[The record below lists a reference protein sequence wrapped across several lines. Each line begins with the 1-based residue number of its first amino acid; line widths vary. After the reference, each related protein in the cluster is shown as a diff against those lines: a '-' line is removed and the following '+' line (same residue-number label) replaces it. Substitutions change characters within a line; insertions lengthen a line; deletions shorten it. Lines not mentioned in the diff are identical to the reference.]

1 MTSNIDPGQK
11 EANMQEVIDVVV
23 IGAGQA
29 GLAVSYLLTQ
39 ANIRHTVLERGR
51 IGQTWRSQRWDSFH
65 LNTPNWANGLPGM
78 EFEPDAPDAFGHRDQ
93 LVSYF
98 ERYAHS
104 FDAPVR
110 EHTPVTSL
118 ERLSTGDYHLR
129 NGESSFQARA
139 VVIASGSMSR
149 PRQPAIAQNL
159 ADDIT
164 SLTAG
169 SYKNPEILPEGAVV
183 VVGSG
188 QSGCQITED
197 LLAAGRRVYL
207 CTSRVGRL
215 PRRYRG
221 REVLAWWRDT
231 GFFDVGVDELENPAV
246 QFAAQP
252 QISGVDGG
260 RTVSL
265 QSLARDGATL
275 LGRALDVDEHTLKL
289 GDDLRECINFAD
301 EKAQAF
307 KADID
312 EFIKRKG
319 IDAPEPEPDPGE
331 PPLPELDGSDL
342 IDRLDLRQAGV
353 SSVIWCTG
361 FDANWDWVKVDVFDE
376 RGLPQHRKGITVS
389 PGLYCIGFPWLSKRK
404 SGILY
409 GIPEDAARIVEHIKK
424 FLLEPEAA

>member
-1 MTSNIDPGQK
+1 MNMD
-11 EANMQEVIDVVV
+11 EAMDVVV

-39 ANIRHTVLERGR
+39 EGVDHVVLERGR
-51 IGQTWRSQRWDSFH
+51 IGETWRSQRWDSFH
-65 LNTPNWANGLPGM
+65 LNTPNWSNRLPGM
-78 EFEPDAPDAFGHRDQ
+78 EFEPDAPDAFGHRDE
-93 LVSYF
+93 LVSFF
-98 ERYAHS
+98 EGYAR
-104 FDAPVR
+104 FFGAPVR

-118 ERLSTGDYHLR
+118 ERLSTGGYQVQT
-129 NGESSFQARA
+129 GQESLQARA
-139 VVIASGSMSR
+139 VVIASGSMCR

-164 SLTAG
+164 CLTAG
-169 SYKNPEILPEGAVV
+169 SYKNPETLPEGAVV

-221 REVLAWWRDT
+221 REVLVWWREM
-231 GFFDVGVDELENPAV
+231 GIMDVRVDELENPAV

-252 QISGVDGG
+252 QISGADGG
-260 RTVSL
+260 RTLSL
-265 QSLARDGATL
+265 QLLAQDGATL
-275 LGRALDVDEHTLKL
+275 LGRALDVDGHVLKL
-289 GDDLRECINFAD
+289 GRDLMECIQFAD
-301 EKAQAF
+301 EKARAF

-312 EFIKRKG
+312 AFIQREG

-331 PPLPELDGSDL
+331 PPLPDLGGSDL
-342 IDRLDLRQAGV
+342 LERLDLH
-353 SSVIWCTG
+353 WL
-361 FDANWDWVKVDVFDE
+361 KVDVFDE
-376 RGLPQHRKGITVS
+376 RGHPRHRDGVTSS

-404 SGILY
+404 SGILW
-409 GIPEDAARIVEHIKK
+409 GIPEDAARIVEHIRT
-424 FLLEPEAA
+424 

>member
-1 MTSNIDPGQK
+1 MNMD
-11 EANMQEVIDVVV
+11 EAMAVVV

-29 GLAVSYLLTQ
+29 GLAVSYLLTREG
-39 ANIRHTVLERGR
+39 IDHVVLERGR
-51 IGQTWRSQRWDSFH
+51 VGETWRSQRWDSFH

-98 ERYAHS
+98 EGYARS
-104 FDAPVR
+104 FGAPVR
-110 EHTPVTSL
+110 EHTPVTAL
-118 ERLSTGDYHLR
+118 EGPSNGGYRVQTG
-129 NGESSFQARA
+129 GESIQARA
-139 VVIASGSMSR
+139 VVIASGSLSR
-149 PRQPAIAQNL
+149 PRQPAMAQNL
-159 ADDIT
+159 AGDIT

-169 SYKNPEILPEGAVV
+169 SYKNPETLPEGAVV

-188 QSGCQITED
+188 QSGCQIAEN
-197 LLAAGRRVYL
+197 LLDAGRRVYL

-221 REVLAWWRDT
+221 REILVWWREM
-231 GFFDVGVDELENPAV
+231 GIMDVRVDELENPAV

-252 QISGVDGG
+252 QISGADGG
-260 RTVSL
+260 RTLSL
-265 QSLARDGATL
+265 QLLARDGATL
-275 LGRALDVDEHTLKL
+275 LGRALDVDEHVLRLGSDLK
-289 GDDLRECINFAD
+289 ECIEFAD

-312 EFIKRKG
+312 TFIRREG

-331 PPLPELDGSDL
+331 PPLPDLDGSDL
-342 IDRLDLRQAGV
+342 WERLNLREAGV

-361 FDANWDWVKVDVFDE
+361 FDADWDWLNVDVFDE
-376 RGLPQHRKGITVS
+376 KGHMRHRDGIASS

-404 SGILY
+404 SGILW
-409 GIPEDAARIVEHIKK
+409 GIPEDAARIVEHIR
-424 FLLEPEAA
+424 A